1 MKKLF
6 FFLLA
11 IQCGVSLS
19 VFSQSGGIK
28 NGDVAPDFTAKDQ
41 NGNTV
46 SLSQLKG
53 KKVVLYFYPKDF
65 STGCTAEA
73 CNLRDNYDSL
83 TKAGY
88 TILGVS
94 TDDQVSHKGF
104 ETKYNLPFTL
114 VADVDT
120 SINKQ
125 YMAFSC
131 HSPTL
136 ALRLF
141 FIYIRYRAAHI
152 ACQQMSTVKFRT
164 HRSHF
169 GEIFG
174 AVAIVTSRNGD
185 KMLAPFYLAFKA
197 TEIFF

>member
-6 FFLLA
+6 FFLLV
-11 IQCGVSLS
+11 IQCSVSLS
-19 VFSQSGGIK
+19 AFSQAGVK

-41 NGNTV
+41 DGNAV
-46 SLSQLKG
+46 SLSQFKG

-65 STGCTAEA
+65 TPGCTAEA

-94 TDDQVSHKGF
+94 TDDQLSHKNF

-125 YMAFSC
+125 YGVWVQKERDGQKFWGTAR
-131 HSPTL
+131 TT
-136 ALRLF
+136 
-141 FIYIRYRAAHI
+141 FIINEKGIVANKIDQVDTKQHA
-152 ACQQMSTVKFRT
+152 QQLLS
-164 HRSHF
+164 
-169 GEIFG
+169 
-174 AVAIVTSRNGD
+174 
-185 KMLAPFYLAFKA
+185 FKPGQ
-197 TEIFF
+197 